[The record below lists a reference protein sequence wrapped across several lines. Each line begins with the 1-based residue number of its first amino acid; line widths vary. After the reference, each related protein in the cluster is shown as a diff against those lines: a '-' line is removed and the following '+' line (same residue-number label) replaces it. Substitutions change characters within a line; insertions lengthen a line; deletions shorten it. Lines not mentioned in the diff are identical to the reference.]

1 MCGYLCR
8 KTFDMAEQ
16 IINQIPG
23 YENGLVHYVSTTD
36 EVSAIFLAAQ
46 IVSDLL
52 NKWNTNVAFF
62 SYTGRCQ
69 TLIDLVKNE
78 SKVAR
83 LHTVIQ
89 KNKLLQVFISKAQG
103 MTNRKSVRQFVLEG
117 MPELDASAKRRLEQH
132 AKANHTSITV
142 IEVHW

>member
-1 MCGYLCR
+1 
-8 KTFDMAEQ
+8 
-16 IINQIPG
+16 
-23 YENGLVHYVSTTD
+23 
-36 EVSAIFLAAQ
+36 VSAIFLAAQ

-52 NKWNTNVAFF
+52 NKWNSNVAFF

-83 LHTVIQ
+83 LHTVNQ
-89 KNKLLQVFISKAQG
+89 KNKQLQVLVGKAQG
-103 MTNRKSVRQFVLEG
+103 MTNRKSVRQFVIEG
-117 MPELDASAKRRLEQH
+117 MPELDAAAKRRLEQL

-142 IEVHW
+142 IKIHEENVELCLE